1 LHYKIALNDAAPQAS
16 LLKHGLWGTTA
27 KNQRLNSMTK
37 KTITSIR
44 LRPLKTYELVE
55 AVELI
60 WVSVSAR

>member
-1 LHYKIALNDAAPQAS
+1 
-16 LLKHGLWGTTA
+16 
-27 KNQRLNSMTK
+27 MTK

-44 LRPLKTYELVE
+44 LRPLKAYELVE